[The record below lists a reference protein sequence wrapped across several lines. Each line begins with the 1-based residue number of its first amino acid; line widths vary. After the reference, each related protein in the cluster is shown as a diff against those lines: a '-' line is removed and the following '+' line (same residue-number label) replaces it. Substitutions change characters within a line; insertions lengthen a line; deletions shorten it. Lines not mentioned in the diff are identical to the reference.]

1 MKYERLTKRKENG
14 EYTLAK
20 EIKST
25 YQVAIME
32 EADRLYAEA
41 FRRLAE
47 LEDKIESGELI
58 STLQEDQ
65 SEQEIE
71 FFVKH
76 NAYVRRQAE
85 VEFADKLREKE
96 FSSKMG
102 SEWVVVVKSRDIDEL
117 VKEVRPKKRINAYH
131 IVKIQAATMRLF
143 EALDDDYPDGRAV
156 HANERAIQHWLDKIT
171 DDEDEQ
177 REILRVIERENWNTE
192 DKTFKPICDELRKLG
207 YEIVEDKK

>member
-96 FSSKMG
+96 FSSKIG
-102 SEWVVVVKSRDIDEL
+102 SEWVAVVKSLDIDEF
-117 VKEVRPKKRINAYH
+117 VTEVCG
-131 IVKIQAATMRLF
+131 
-143 EALDDDYPDGRAV
+143 E
-156 HANERAIQHWLDKIT
+156 
-171 DDEDEQ
+171 
-177 REILRVIERENWNTE
+177 
-192 DKTFKPICDELRKLG
+192 
-207 YEIVEDKK
+207 